1 MAITGSTDL
10 GGGLVTVTVDADP
23 SVTPVD
29 VPSGSIII
37 YGSNTYK
44 KLDNGET
51 TNVSLQVES
60 LRKLIHF
67 IDGGPAEGFLTG
79 AYRETTGT
87 VFPTAIV
94 WYGVDNKKIVEKL
107 ITWTGVNP
115 TTITWKIYDEAE
127 TLTLT
132 VVDTITYSG
141 VFETSRTR
149 AIS

>member
-23 SVTPVD
+23 SVTPVN
-29 VPSGSIII
+29 VPTGSIII
-37 YGSNTYK
+37 WGNNTYK
-44 KLDNGET
+44 KLDDGET
-51 TNVSLQVES
+51 TNVNLQVES

-79 AYRETTGT
+79 AYRQTTGT

-94 WYGVDNKKIVEKL
+94 WYDVDNKKIVEKL
-107 ITWTGVNP
+107 ITWTGANP
-115 TTITWKIYDEAE
+115 TTITWKVYDNTE

-132 VVDTITYSG
+132 VTDTISYSN

-149 AIS
+149 TIT